1 MSDLLKIERSD
12 KVLTV
17 TLNRPDIGNAFNGD
31 LIAELTALFT
41 GLNDEA
47 GVHVVVLAG
56 AGKHFCAGA
65 DLAWMKSTATFGKV
79 ENAADARRLA
89 GLFEAVDACKK
100 PVVGRIHGAARGGG
114 VGLVAVMDIPVASE
128 NASFALTEVRLGLA
142 PAVISPFVVRK
153 IGVPRA
159 RELFLTG
166 ETFGAQDAK
175 SWGLVNH
182 VVPEAELDAKVA
194 ERVKLV
200 LLGGPNALAACKDLA
215 RTITRMPDDEA
226 VVKTANLIAELRASP
241 EAQEGMRAFLM
252 KDEPRWVKAVSA
264 DKKG

>member
-1 MSDLLKIERSD
+1 MGHLLIERHD
-12 KVLTV
+12 KVLRV
-17 TLNRPDIGNAFNGD
+17 TLNRPEIGNAFNGE
-31 LIAELTALFT
+31 LITELTALF
-41 GLNDEA
+41 GGGDDA
-47 GVHVVVLAG
+47 GVRADASVHVIVLAA

-65 DLAWMKSTATFGKV
+65 DLAWMKQTASFGKV

-89 GLFEAVDACKK
+89 GLFEAVDSCPK

-114 VGLVAVMDIPVASE
+114 VGVVAAMDIPVASE
-128 NASFALTEVRLGLA
+128 SASFALTEVRLGLA

-166 ETFGAQDAK
+166 EPFGAKEALA
-175 SWGLVNH
+175 WGLVNH
-182 VVPEAELDAKVA
+182 LVPDAELDAKVD

-200 LLGGPNALAACKDLA
+200 LLGGPKALSACKDLA
-215 RTITRMPDDEA
+215 RTVTRMGDDE
-226 VVKTANLIAELRASP
+226 VIVKTANLIAELRASP

-252 KDEPRWVKAVSA
+252 KDTPQWVK
-264 DKKG
+264 

>member
-1 MSDLLKIERSD
+1 MSHLFLERHD

-17 TLNRPDIGNAFNGD
+17 TLNRPGIGNAFNAE
-31 LIAELTALFT
+31 LLAELTTLFGAGLAAET
-41 GLNDEA
+41 GI
-47 GVHVVVLAG
+47 HVVVLAG
-56 AGKHFCAGA
+56 AGKHFCTGA
-65 DLAWMKSTATFGKV
+65 DLAWMKQSAAFGKV

-89 GLFEAVDACKK
+89 GVFEAVDSCPK

-114 VGLVAVMDIPVASE
+114 VGLVATMDIPVASE
-128 NASFALTEVRLGLA
+128 SASFALTEVRLGLA

-166 ETFGAQDAK
+166 EPFGAKEALA
-175 SWGLVNH
+175 WGLVNH
-182 VVPEAELDAKVA
+182 VVPDAELDMKVT
-194 ERVKLV
+194 ERVKLL

-215 RTITRMPDDEA
+215 RTVTRLPDDLA
-226 VVKTANLIAELRASP
+226 TVKTANLIAELRASP

-252 KDEPRWVKAVSA
+252 KDRPGWVK
-264 DKKG
+264 

>member
-1 MSDLLKIERSD
+1 MTDLLKIETSD
-12 KVLTV
+12 RVLTV
-17 TLNRPDIGNAFNGD
+17 TLNRPDIGNAFNGE
-31 LIAELTALFT
+31 LIAALTTLF
-41 GLNDEA
+41 GEVLPNER
-47 GVHVVVLAG
+47 GVHVVVLAA

-65 DLAWMKSTATFGKV
+65 DLAWMRTTASFGKV

-89 GLFEAVDACKK
+89 GLFEAIDACPK

-114 VGLVAVMDIPVASE
+114 VGLVAAVDIPVAS
-128 NASFALTEVRLGLA
+128 NKASFALTEVRLGLA

-166 ETFGAQDAK
+166 EPFGASEAL

-182 VVPEAELDAKVA
+182 VVDESELDAKVK
-194 ERVKLV
+194 ERVGLV

-215 RTITRMPDDEA
+215 RTVTRLPEDEA
-226 VVKTANLIAELRASP
+226 VIKTANMIAELRASP

-252 KDEPRWVKAVSA
+252 KDTPRWTKPEAS
-264 DKKG
+264 

>member
-12 KVLTV
+12 RVLTV
-17 TLNRPDIGNAFNGD
+17 TLNRPDIGNAFNGE
-31 LIAELTALFT
+31 LIAALTTLFREELP
-41 GLNDEA
+41 NEIH
-47 GVHVVVLAG
+47 VHAVVLAA

-65 DLAWMKSTATFGKV
+65 DLAWMKSTASFGKV
-79 ENAADARRLA
+79 ENAADARRMA
-89 GLFEAVDACKK
+89 GLFEAIDACPK
-100 PVVGRIHGAARGGG
+100 PVIGKIHGAARGGG
-114 VGLVAVMDIPVASE
+114 VGLVAAMDIPVASD

-166 ETFGAQDAK
+166 ETFGAADAL
-175 SWGLVNH
+175 SYGLVNH
-182 VVPEAELDAKVA
+182 VVPAADLDAKVE

-200 LLGGPNALAACKDLA
+200 LLGGPIALAACKDLA
-215 RTITRMPDDEA
+215 RTITRIPEDEA

-252 KDEPRWVKAVSA
+252 KDAPRWTKTTPEA
-264 DKKG
+264 K

>member
-1 MSDLLKIERSD
+1 MSHLLLDRQD

-17 TLNRPDIGNAFNGD
+17 TLNRPEIGNAFNGD
-31 LIAELTALFT
+31 LIVELTTLFR
-41 GLNDEA
+41 GLGAEP

-65 DLAWMKSTATFGKV
+65 DLGWMKQTAAFTKV
-79 ENAADARRLA
+79 ENAEDARRLA
-89 GLFEAVDACKK
+89 GLFEAVDACPK

-114 VGLVAVMDIPVASE
+114 VGLVAAMDIPVASE
-128 NASFALTEVRLGLA
+128 AASFALTEVRLGLA

-166 ETFGAQDAK
+166 ETFGAREAQA
-175 SWGLVNH
+175 WGLVNH
-182 VVPEAELDAKVA
+182 VVPEAELDQKIA
-194 ERVKLV
+194 ERVSLL

-215 RTITRMPDDEA
+215 RTITRTSDDEA

-252 KDEPRWVKAVSA
+252 KDKPKWTK
-264 DKKG
+264 

>member
-1 MSDLLKIERSD
+1 MSLLLLERHD

-17 TLNRPDIGNAFNGD
+17 TLNRPEIGNAFNGD
-31 LIAELTALFT
+31 LIVELTTLFS
-41 GLNDEA
+41 GLHAEA
-47 GVHVVVLAG
+47 GVHVVVLAA

-65 DLAWMKSTATFGKV
+65 DLGWMKQTAAFTKV

-89 GLFEAVDACKK
+89 GLFEAVDACPK

-114 VGLVAVMDIPVASE
+114 VGLVAALDIPVASE
-128 NASFALTEVRLGLA
+128 SASFALTEVRLGLA

-166 ETFGAQDAK
+166 EPFGAKEALA
-175 SWGLVNH
+175 WGLVNH
-182 VVPEAELDAKVA
+182 VVPDADLDAKVA
-194 ERVKLV
+194 ERVGLL

-215 RTITRMPDDEA
+215 RTITRMPEDEA

-252 KDEPRWVKAVSA
+252 KDKPRWAK
-264 DKKG
+264 